1 MNSAQLR
8 KNENE
13 TSRGQPRAARKV
25 QKLRPAEVRQGVTLG
40 HMRYVLGL
48 SLALVI
54 VAFAII
60 YFLYF

>member
-1 MNSAQLR
+1 MNPAPLR
-8 KNENE
+8 KVED
-13 TSRGQPRAARKV
+13 SAPLGRPKV
-25 QKLRPAEVRQGVTLG
+25 NAQAEVVPSVQARQGTTLG
-40 HMRYVLGL
+40 HMRYVLVI